1 MRTTLIVAA
10 ITLAASTTVSAAS
23 IENGKA
29 LSAQCSACHGKDG
42 ISRDPEAPNLA
53 GQSAI
58 YLEKQ
63 LVDYKSGAR
72 NDRRMSLIAQMLD
85 MEKIKDLSAYYAA
98 FKVTATPPEL

>member
-1 MRTTLIVAA
+1 MRIILIAAAFALVTSNFAVAA
-10 ITLAASTTVSAAS
+10 SV
-23 IENGKA
+23 ENGKA
-29 LSAQCSACHGKDG
+29 LSGQCSACHGKDG